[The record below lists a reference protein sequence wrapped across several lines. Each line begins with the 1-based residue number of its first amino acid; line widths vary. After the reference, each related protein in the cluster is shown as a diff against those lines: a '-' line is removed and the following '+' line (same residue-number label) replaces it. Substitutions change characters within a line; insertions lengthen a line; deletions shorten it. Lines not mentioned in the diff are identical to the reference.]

1 MLSETF
7 IILPKTAVTGTGAA
21 DRYGN
26 PQWTWPTGSTVSG
39 RIQQVATVER
49 IDGRDTVITSYRLVL
64 FPSVTIGAYDRV
76 QDAAGRTYE
85 VDGAP
90 LIATSPRGPH
100 HLEVSLRHVAG

>member
-7 IILPKTAVTGTGAA
+7 TILPKTAVTGTGAA

-26 PQWTWPTGSTVSG
+26 PQWTWPTGATVAG
-39 RIQQVATVER
+39 RIEQTNTVER
-49 IDGRDTVITSYRLVL
+49 VDGRDTVITAYRLIL
-64 FPSVTIGAYDRV
+64 FPAVTISAYDRV
-76 QDAAGRTYE
+76 KDAAGKVYE

-90 LIATSPRGPH
+90 LVATSPRGPH